1 MASPADPRG
10 ITCRADLLT
19 TVGPAGRGGRVR
31 SHDREYA
38 EFVRA
43 RGTALL
49 RTASL
54 LTANPAQA
62 EDLLQTALTKT
73 YLAWTRLRDPA
84 AAEAYTRRVLANASI
99 SWWRQKKNRLEQPTE
114 RLPDVGMEHP
124 ASALAERAAMMDALR
139 QLSPQQRAVLVL
151 RFYEDQSEAQIAAA
165 LGVSTGSVKSHAS
178 RGLARLRV
186 LLGEDPEAADPGD
199 VPMSRSE
206 EPA

>member
-1 MASPADPRG
+1 M
-10 ITCRADLLT
+10 
-19 TVGPAGRGGRVR
+19 R
-31 SHDREYA
+31 SHDSEYA

-49 RTASL
+49 RTAHL
-54 LTANPAQA
+54 LTTNPAHA
-62 EDLLQTALTKT
+62 EDLLQISLTKT

-114 RLPDVGMEHP
+114 RLPDAGVEHP
-124 ASALAERAAMMDALR
+124 ASLLAEREAMMGALR

-151 RFYEDQSEAQIAAA
+151 RFYEDQSEAQIATT
-165 LGVSTGSVKSHAS
+165 LGLSTGSVKSHAS

-186 LLGEDPEAADPGD
+186 LLGESSDLGDNDDAAT
-199 VPMSRSE
+199 SRSE
-206 EPA
+206 EPG